1 MTDPDDLEDE
11 WTPDDPDTE
20 ASVFYEIEEGE
31 TSVTGGRTLTEAD
44 VANFAGVSGDFNHLH
59 LDKERMADSMF
70 GERIVHG
77 TLVLSAATGLLWQ
90 SRSPEERASV
100 VAFYGM
106 DKLRFRAPV
115 YYDDTIHLETTVTEK
130 TEKPDGPGSGTVRY
144 DVEIKNQT
152 GATVISCEM
161 LSLLR

>member
-1 MTDPDDLEDE
+1 MSESDDSE
-11 WTPDDPDTE
+11 WTPADPDTE
-20 ASVFYEIEEGE
+20 ASVFYDIEEGE

-59 LDKERMADSMF
+59 LDKERMTDSMF

-90 SRSPEERASV
+90 HRSPEERASV
-100 VAFYGM
+100 VAFYGI
-106 DKLRFRAPV
+106 DKMRFRAPV

-130 TEKPDGPGSGTVRY
+130 TAKPDGPGSGTVRY

-152 GATVISCEM
+152 GTTVISCEM